1 MSGELPVPEPLAPLD
16 ELYRCVLSADCP
28 SLSPADTACL
38 LRSCLGAHGTG
49 VSALE
54 PGCES
59 ACAPE
64 LQCVGLTVLEQLLC
78 RLTVGSGGPEFHLF
92 AEESW
97 SLLQSD
103 VVGALLQLFHSEDLL
118 VSHLSVMCVS
128 AVVLHQL
135 HQTGL
140 VSSEWSQWCHQA
152 LGTSPHPLSTAG
164 SLCPTGHPVDACVRS
179 LTEVLRRLLK
189 GGHYELAE
197 KVLVG
202 FDCTLSA
209 FCSQLLSVDTGT
221 GCGGWGA
228 SVSLLL
234 DLLEVLCA
242 CRSLCE
248 QQGAALSGQCLL
260 CLCTSKLLALCSSP
274 LLQPEPAVRRRVL
287 VLLKKALVQKAGEDW
302 TGGQS
307 GLRCNDVSLL
317 ANSVLRV
324 AAGGGLKGVRVEGE
338 SFFGGTVGSGPSVD
352 NVTLRAL
359 CLVLL
364 KAMEL
369 QCQPSQLVS
378 HAELVPFH
386 LCLQSLWDVLPADP
400 VAHPSGQPHHCCS
413 RLSSVFGEQDDDMI
427 EAAKALLSIFLHH
440 RKQEPA
446 LSPTPHP
453 LWACSLGLNPH
464 CHFLLLLRSLAFD
477 HRVLLDF
484 LISTE
489 TCFLEYF
496 VCYLRLLRTD
506 PEGFSAACSEPRT
519 EWGTR
524 GSERTECAEGV
535 GQNCGVL
542 LVDYSSSGESETEEA
557 EGAVN
562 CGRDQDRGSCW
573 GAAVRCLSLLLELM
587 SRLHS
592 KNLFPYNPS
601 SLMKLLTEAEAS
613 LKSVPIK
620 Q

>member
-1 MSGELPVPEPLAPLD
+1 MC
-16 ELYRCVLSADCP
+16 CV
-28 SLSPADTACL
+28 
-38 LRSCLGAHGTG
+38 
-49 VSALE
+49 V
-54 PGCES
+54 
-59 ACAPE
+59 
-64 LQCVGLTVLEQLLC
+64 LQ
-78 RLTVGSGGPEFHLF
+78 
-92 AEESW
+92 
-97 SLLQSD
+97 
-103 VVGALLQLFHSEDLL
+103 LQLFHSEDLL

-135 HQTGL
+135 HQTVSTYPLTVQSL
-140 VSSEWSQWCHQA
+140 VRYSNDFCI
-152 LGTSPHPLSTAG
+152 SPVVSRTFVAGGHPL
-164 SLCPTGHPVDACVRS
+164 PQRRS
-179 LTEVLRRLLK
+179 LVAIESLKRILL
-189 GGHYELAE
+189 L
-197 KVLVG
+197 
-202 FDCTLSA
+202 CLSRA
-209 FCSQLLSVDTGT
+209 
-221 GCGGWGA
+221 W
-228 SVSLLL
+228 SLLL
-234 DLLEVLCA
+234 
-242 CRSLCE
+242 
-248 QQGAALSGQCLL
+248 Q
-260 CLCTSKLLALCSSP
+260 
-274 LLQPEPAVRRRVL
+274 PAVRRRVL

-369 QCQPSQLVS
+369 QCQPSQL
-378 HAELVPFH
+378 ELVPFH

-440 RKQEPA
+440 RFPA